1 MPPRNLGFSFNR
13 PKALT
18 FSVRSSNMVQL
29 ISSKEPTQHELLM
42 ELDERFVG
50 GSPANDTCE
59 VQADAPYL
67 RDLNELVSHL
77 TTNVVRA
84 AGNSGLRVD
93 LSLNPSIH
101 DHVAAPDLVSFVVGG
116 VLTTQL
122 QSCTESEQGHLMVS
136 TEIEGNDTVVTVL
149 ANNVPPLDAIRAIA
163 DKLGIARANGADS
176 VLLHCR
182 EIVEALGGSIQ
193 LRDDLVQRTSFLGF
207 ELRIPTVPRA
217 MGAVQGHP
225 VALIRTS
232 SEPELLMTG
241 S

>member
-1 MPPRNLGFSFNR
+1 MIH
-13 PKALT
+13 
-18 FSVRSSNMVQL
+18 L
-29 ISSKEPTQHELLM
+29 ISSNQPTQHELLM
-42 ELDERFVG
+42 ELDDIFV
-50 GSPANDTCE
+50 STRAANDTCE
-59 VQADAPYL
+59 SQADEPYL

-77 TTNVVRA
+77 TSNVVRA
-84 AGNSGLRVD
+84 AGDKNLRVD
-93 LSLNPSIH
+93 LTLNPSIQ
-101 DHVAAPDLVSFVVGG
+101 DHVAAPELVSFIVGG

-122 QSCTESEQGHLMVS
+122 QNCSEAELGHLVVS

-163 DKLGIARANGADS
+163 DKLGIARAKGADS

-193 LRDDLVQRTSFLGF
+193 LRDDFVGDTSFLGF

-217 MGAVQGHP
+217 IGAVQGHP
-225 VALIRTS
+225 VALVRTAT
-232 SEPELLMTG
+232 EPELQKTG